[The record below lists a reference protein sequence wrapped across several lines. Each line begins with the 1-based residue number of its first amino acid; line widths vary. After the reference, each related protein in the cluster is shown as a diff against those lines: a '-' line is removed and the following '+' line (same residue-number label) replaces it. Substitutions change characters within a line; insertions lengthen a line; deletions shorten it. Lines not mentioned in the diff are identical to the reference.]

1 MMTRLLVVVMAL
13 SVALPALAGRRK
25 PFVAT
30 ETDFTCIR
38 DWPKVGT
45 LRVFHAKKRKLRKAV
60 RTLEKGKPRRK
71 LPKGTILQLI
81 PFEAMV
87 KAKGGFNK
95 DGGGWE
101 FFALSVSADGTEIL
115 QRTSLETPDAPVGN
129 PLGSCQGCHA
139 SAADFDFVCGNG
151 RGVCPGNAFPE
162 AISRVL
168 QETDPRC
175 PPLE

>member
-1 MMTRLLVVVMAL
+1 MTRALVVVLVLAI
-13 SVALPALAGRRK
+13 ACPATAGRRK

-30 ETDFTCIR
+30 ASDFTCIR

-45 LRVFHAKKRKLRKAV
+45 LRVFHPKKRKLRKAI
-60 RTLEKGKPRRK
+60 RILERGKPRRK
-71 LPKGTILQLI
+71 MPKGTILQLI

-95 DGGGWE
+95 EGGGWE
-101 FFALSVSADGTEIL
+101 FFALSVSAAGTEIV
-115 QRTSLETPDAPVGN
+115 QRSSLETPDAPVGN
-129 PLGSCQGCHA
+129 ALGSCQGCHS
-139 SAADFDFVCGNG
+139 SAAEFDFICGNG
-151 RGVCPGNAFPE
+151 RGLCAGNAFPE
-162 AISRVL
+162 EISRVL

>member
-1 MMTRLLVVVMAL
+1 VRRAVLFLLVL
-13 SVALPALAGRRK
+13 CVAIPASAGRKK
-25 PFVAT
+25 PFLAT

-45 LRVFHAKKRKLRKAV
+45 LRVFHHKKRKLRKAV
-60 RTLEKGKPRRK
+60 RTLERGKPKRK

-87 KAKGGFNK
+87 KAKGGLNRE
-95 DGGGWE
+95 GGGWE

-129 PLGSCQGCHA
+129 ALGSCQSCHSA
-139 SAADFDFVCGNG
+139 AADFDFVCGNG
-151 RGVCPGNAFPE
+151 RGLCAGNAFLE
-162 AISRVL
+162 EISRLL